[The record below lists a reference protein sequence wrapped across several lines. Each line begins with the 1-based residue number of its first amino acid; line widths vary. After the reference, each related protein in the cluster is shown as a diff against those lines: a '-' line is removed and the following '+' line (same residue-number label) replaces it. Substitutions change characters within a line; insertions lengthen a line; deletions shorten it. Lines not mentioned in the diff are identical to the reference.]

1 MFIYFHQHKFSY
13 NKGQI
18 APLMI
23 LVLVILIIMAIVTV
37 NIYKVAMDKT
47 SSANAV
53 DAGAIAGGSLM
64 ASIYNAQA
72 SANADLA
79 AKYKE
84 FTAELALLSL
94 SAVVAAYLATGACAG
109 WTCGPQLPCCP
120 SPGCKLGWRVSTG
133 AMTAAATAAGLF
145 FHAQY
150 MAYRNMRKQ
159 ASEGRKQAIELAY
172 RYAFYNSGIGS
183 KLIGGLPPESTENKS
198 GDDFNYSATY
208 SEFLDS
214 SDVTTGSYAWVDGQ
228 GRRHQ
233 AQINVTTP
241 EIDIYKIQYGALP
254 TPYIVYLL
262 WSTRMWAEATATAG
276 CAACPCTVGLMYETA
291 AQVTI
296 AAAIAEAG
304 FIPAYI
310 MDVSEAANVLLPI
323 CWVVDVNP
331 ANAVKDHRRL
341 RVDYT
346 LTQEG
351 ADLGL
356 SQTQYPLVRSYS
368 IVDFRGNG
376 KILPHESE
384 DLSYGAD
391 IVQTDVIKR

>member
-18 APLMI
+18 APIMI
-23 LVLVILIIMAIVTV
+23 LVLVILIIMAVVTV

-47 SSANAV
+47 NSANAV
-53 DAGAIAGGSLM
+53 DAGAIAGGSMM
-64 ASIYNAQA
+64 ATVYNAQA
-72 SANADLA
+72 AANSDLA
-79 AKYKE
+79 AKYRE
-84 FTAELALLSL
+84 FALELAGLSL
-94 SAVVAAYLATGACAG
+94 AAVAAAYLASGACSA
-109 WTCGPQLPCCP
+109 WTCGPELPCCP
-120 SPGCKLGWRVSTG
+120 SPGCALGWKVSTG
-133 AMTAAATAAGLF
+133 AMTAAAMSAGIF
-145 FHAQY
+145 FFAQY
-150 MAYRNMRKQ
+150 MAYINMRKQ
-159 ASEGRKQAIELAY
+159 AGEGRQQAMELAY

-183 KLIGGLPPESTENKS
+183 KLISGLPPTEDKR
-198 GDDFNYSATY
+198 GDDNNYSATY
-208 SEFLDS
+208 SKFIDS
-214 SDVTTGSYAWVDGQ
+214 KDVTTGKYDWIDGQ

-241 EIDIYKIQYGALP
+241 AIDIYKIQYGALP

-262 WSTRMWAEATATAG
+262 WSTRMWADATATAG
-276 CAACPCTVGLMYETA
+276 CAACPCTSGLMYATA
-291 AQVTI
+291 AEITY

-310 MDVSEAANVLLPI
+310 MDVSETSNVLLPI
-323 CWVVDVNP
+323 CWVVDINP
-331 ANAVKDHRRL
+331 ANAVKDNRRL
-341 RVDYT
+341 KVDYT

-356 SQTQYPLVRSYS
+356 ARTEYPLVHSYS

-376 KILPHESE
+376 KIIPHESE

-391 IVQTDVIKR
+391 IVQTDVIKKQ